1 MNLFSPK
8 SAIDTDFVRMPK
20 TLEQTSSSVYKRY
33 YALAQEFNA
42 IQHLGLSAKL
52 RTPHQKVME
61 AILYKYLPMFR
72 KLVNSSTWVD
82 SQSIPSINITR
93 RELAR
98 LISCE
103 TRNIYNILARL
114 SNARFIDIVDNN
126 STGGYTIIPNLY
138 IAFGDV
144 NLKPQLKALTA
155 LPKDILITQT
165 WQTFP
170 ILKDRINL
178 NNTYIAVDV
187 ESTHE
192 NYGERHRE
200 IDREKKQ
207 IEPFE
212 LSFPKNT
219 LESSTN
225 DKENETSC
233 AADTDD
239 VDNYASG
246 RAEYFRNRHLGGFNS
261 PLPHRTTKP
270 VQEKPIQPHEKA
282 QLITEFWNYAKK
294 NLYPKQKFNGET
306 EVKIKRLI
314 GSDVFGHFNG
324 TESYIHWKT
333 FCMTK
338 IAEVDLVKKHNE
350 KYDREAY
357 WPLNYFSKK
366 YRDRGGFLIA
376 HVWLKREQ
384 KKFLEV
390 RFEDE
395 LEKAKN
401 SLAFGIIPR
410 GQKGKILSISELSLY
425 WAKRI
430 SKRTSPETLEKYYSF
445 ISNTNLSSQWT
456 N

>member
-1 MNLFSPK
+1 
-8 SAIDTDFVRMPK
+8 MP
-20 TLEQTSSSVYKRY
+20 S
-33 YALAQEFNA
+33 
-42 IQHLGLSAKL
+42 
-52 RTPHQKVME
+52 
-61 AILYKYLPMFR
+61 
-72 KLVNSSTWVD
+72 
-82 SQSIPSINITR
+82 
-93 RELAR
+93 
-98 LISCE
+98 
-103 TRNIYNILARL
+103 
-114 SNARFIDIVDNN
+114 
-126 STGGYTIIPNLY
+126 
-138 IAFGDV
+138 
-144 NLKPQLKALTA
+144 
-155 LPKDILITQT
+155 
-165 WQTFP
+165 
-170 ILKDRINL
+170 
-178 NNTYIAVDV
+178 
-187 ESTHE
+187 
-192 NYGERHRE
+192 
-200 IDREKKQ
+200 
-207 IEPFE
+207 
-212 LSFPKNT
+212 
-219 LESSTN
+219 
-225 DKENETSC
+225 
-233 AADTDD
+233 
-239 VDNYASG
+239 
-246 RAEYFRNRHLGGFNS
+246 
-261 PLPHRTTKP
+261 RTTKP

-384 KKFLEV
+384 KKFIEV